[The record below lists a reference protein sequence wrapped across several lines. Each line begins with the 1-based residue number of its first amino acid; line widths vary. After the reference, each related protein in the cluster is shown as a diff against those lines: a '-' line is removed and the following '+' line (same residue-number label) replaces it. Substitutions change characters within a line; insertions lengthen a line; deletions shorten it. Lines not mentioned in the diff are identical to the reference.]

1 MAQLTKIAV
10 QQTFEAGDRPTDQN
24 FTDLFDS
31 ILFIGESNENNTVA
45 NVTAISNN
53 FSVGGTLDIG
63 GAFIVDNLAMFG
75 KASGE
80 ETHDKPLQVYGNEN
94 ETIVFASGSISNVL
108 FEGISGNAT
117 SSIKLTDDLASVSFG
132 THTNKGFLS
141 IHGNDIITYSTGSTS
156 TDNVIFM
163 SGSLGVG
170 ITPSTKFHVSS
181 LTSIDSSNLANAHI
195 LVGTTSAGLGF
206 DTNEIQFKGHDG
218 YVGVISAHDLNF
230 ATNATTKMTIKSS
243 GNVGIGTT
251 SPGNPL
257 SVKGNLAI
265 RNSGDST

>member
-10 QQTFEAGDRPTDQN
+10 KQTFEAGDRPTDQN

-31 ILFIGESNENNTVA
+31 ILFIGEINENNTVA
-45 NVTAISNN
+45 NPTAILNN

-80 ETHDKPLQVYGNEN
+80 ENHDKPLQVYGNEN

-181 LTSIDSSNLANAHI
+181 LTSIDSSSLANAHI
-195 LVGTTSAGLGF
+195 LVEQQLL
-206 DTNEIQFKGHDG
+206 
-218 YVGVISAHDLNF
+218 V
-230 ATNATTKMTIKSS
+230 
-243 GNVGIGTT
+243 
-251 SPGNPL
+251 
-257 SVKGNLAI
+257 
-265 RNSGDST
+265 